1 MPYLRTQIDNKDN
14 GITFH
19 LVNEKVDSGKIIF
32 QKRIEMKFKSMIE
45 FYLHIFN
52 IFPICFVK
60 ALENIEKKRFIKPKS
75 KKSYYS
81 IPNRIDYS
89 NFLKKKGKIILFNDL
104 FKINK
109 LI

>member
-32 QKRIEMKFKSMIE
+32 QKRIKMKFKSMVE
-45 FYLHIFN
+45 FYLYIFD
-52 IFPICFVK
+52 IFPICFLK
-60 ALENIEKKRFIKPKS
+60 SLENLEKKRFIKSNS
-75 KKSYYS
+75 KNSYYS
-81 IPNRIDYS
+81 IPNKIDYS
-89 NFLKKKGKIILFNDL
+89 NFSKKKGKIILFNDL